1 VVLVRGSADAQRGA
15 TLNMWVFSSALHFTD
30 MGDARRRPKRL
41 AKKLLQIRLHF
52 GLSQKKL
59 VQRMGME
66 DQIHY
71 PNISKYELDKN
82 EPPLVVLLAYSR
94 VAEIPVESLIDD
106 DVGLDAF
113 IFRLEP

>member
-1 VVLVRGSADAQRGA
+1 MGHARPRPQRLASKLLKIRQWLGISQAQLV
-15 TLNMWVFSSALHFTD
+15 
-30 MGDARRRPKRL
+30 KRL
-41 AKKLLQIRLHF
+41 
-52 GLSQKKL
+52 G
-59 VQRMGME
+59 VQN
-66 DQIHY
+66 QIHY